1 MQIGLLRRVD
11 DQPTNFLVEKI
22 HTARLSLL
30 YNHTLLQFVFNS
42 PLVRAQNTYEP
53 HQFFTEAIMQNWVVP
68 KEVLRKEIILALRD
82 CPNSVLFLAVMC
94 KHENESLFVG
104 VGIDSCF
111 QLASS
116 RIFQRVRERNEEL
129 VYSPAKQTSRNHGF
143 FVHLF
148 EYADSAAEE
157 GISHHSAQSGHTAPR
172 YILHPM
178 QDDNPSK

>member
-1 MQIGLLRRVD
+1 
-11 DQPTNFLVEKI
+11 
-22 HTARLSLL
+22 
-30 YNHTLLQFVFNS
+30 
-42 PLVRAQNTYEP
+42 
-53 HQFFTEAIMQNWVVP
+53 MQNWVVP

-178 QDDNPSK
+178 